1 MQDYSADFPK
11 PVKKDSTT
19 ELEPVSYPSMF
30 CDPSHKLTKEYAL
43 QTARAIYYNNWAST
57 QNAYGISERARMIDN
72 RNWSNGKFDTSAFMG
87 GKKTRGNS
95 DKNPLMKQI
104 DFDPVTEQSKYRD
117 IVVGFLESLDYEITA
132 STINP
137 AAAARREN
145 FRLSELA
152 NLRNKQSGLAD
163 AINNAAGAPVMPQS
177 NMPFPVND
185 EQELNMYFQLGG
197 FKEIAELE
205 IELGDQICNNDSDW
219 KGTLKK
225 MLLEDAFDTGRLAID
240 IEYDND
246 GRVRKKYIDP
256 VNCGVEDYR
265 GHYLKRPQRIWYI
278 ELKSVQEILMESAG
292 QFTVEEMRTIAEL
305 FQNKFGNPA
314 WNVALQGYQNYV
326 NTDYSIDNFFFNF
339 KVPIMK
345 IYWDELDIYKT
356 KELHYADGSIAKSFT
371 DYADTPERPEPNVT
385 LSVVE
390 GQEAATANSEL
401 STAIPE
407 DSRNSLFTKKVI
419 RELPKHRY
427 YQTKWIVNTNFVYNY
442 GRVPFQAHDPL
453 NTQFALCPLKYY
465 RITQQPLAERIKP
478 YFKKIFMIGNKID
491 NEVARKKPE
500 GWVINI
506 KALENLSLGQGKTF
520 TVKHAI
526 EMWNETGD
534 LLISD
539 EAVGDEFGRTRNKTA
554 VVPLEQKQFF
564 NAIQGYIMLINH
576 YKQQIVGFT
585 GINEFMDA
593 TNPNPNTPAAVA
605 EMAAQGSKNSMS
617 QIASGL
623 LNIAEKSA
631 VDVAERIRLIVAAQ
645 GDYNGYADAM
655 GDGLLKAVSVT
666 NAVITHR
673 FAIRVAAKP
682 SSQDRAE
689 LKTAVMQAFSNMATP
704 EQGGLWVTDAMYFE
718 ELINAGTNYKIIR
731 LMMAATIK
739 NKLSM
744 LQQQR
749 MAMIEAQTK
758 SLNDSKLTA
767 DQSELQ
773 KYKAMKQIDY
783 LYEQM
788 MLPLTIAANNANNN
802 NKTANNLVSQT
813 HKTALKIRENMT
825 EAKAG

>member
-1 MQDYSADFPK
+1 MQDYANDFPK
-11 PVKKDSTT
+11 PVKKSADGTATS

-30 CDPSHKLTKEYAL
+30 CSPDRKLTSDYAL
-43 QTARAIYYNNWAST
+43 QTVRAIYYNNWAST

-95 DKNPLMKQI
+95 EKNPLMKQI

-132 STINP
+132 STVNP
-137 AAAARREN
+137 AAAARKEN
-145 FRLSELA
+145 FRLSEIA

-163 AINNAAGAPVMPQS
+163 KINQAAGQPIMPES

-219 KGTLKK
+219 KGTLTK
-225 MLLEDAFDTGRLAID
+225 MLLEDAFDTGRMIID

-246 GRVRKKYIDP
+246 GRVRKKYVDP
-256 VNCGVEDYR
+256 VNCGVEDFR

-292 QFTVEEMRTIAEL
+292 QFTIEQMRTIAEL

-345 IYWDELDIYKT
+345 VYWDELDIYKV
-356 KELHYADGSIAKSFT
+356 KELHYADGHIAKSFT
-371 DYADTPERPEPNVT
+371 DYADTADRPETIVAAANA
-385 LSVVE
+385 E
-390 GQEAATANSEL
+390 GVA
-401 STAIPE
+401 E
-407 DSRNSLFTKKVI
+407 DSINSQMTKKVI

-465 RITQQPLAERIKP
+465 RITQQPLAERVKP

-500 GWVINI
+500 GWVINV
-506 KALENLSLGQGKTF
+506 KALENISLGQGKTF
-520 TVKHAI
+520 TVKNAI

-554 VVPLEQKQFF
+554 VVPLEAKQFF
-564 NAIQGYIMLINH
+564 NAMQGYMLLINH

-631 VDVAERIRLIVAAQ
+631 VDVAERIRLIVKQQ
-645 GDYNGYADAM
+645 GEYNGYADAI
-655 GDGLLKAVSVT
+655 GDGILKAVSVT
-666 NAVITHR
+666 DAVITHR

-689 LKTAVMQAFSNMATP
+689 LKTAVMQAFSNMATT

-718 ELINAGTNYKIIR
+718 ELIDSGTNYKIIR

-739 NKLSM
+739 NKLM
-744 LQQQR
+744 TLQQQR
-749 MAMIEAQTK
+749 QQMIEAQTQ
-758 SLNDSKLTA
+758 SLNNSKLTA

-773 KYKAMKQIDY
+773 KYKAMKQIDF

-788 MLPLTIAANNANNN
+788 MLPLTIAANSANNN
-802 NKTANNLVSQT
+802 SKTANNMVSQT
-813 HKTALKIRENMT
+813 HKASLKIHENIFQPQG
-825 EAKAG
+825 KA

>member
-1 MQDYSADFPK
+1 MQDYANDFPK
-11 PVKKDSTT
+11 PVKKSADGTATT

-30 CDPSHKLTKEYAL
+30 CSPDRKLTSDYAL
-43 QTARAIYYNNWAST
+43 QTVRAIYYNNWAST

-95 DKNPLMKQI
+95 EKNPLMKQI

-132 STINP
+132 STVNP
-137 AAAARREN
+137 AAAARKEN
-145 FRLSELA
+145 FRLSEIA

-163 AINNAAGAPVMPQS
+163 KINQAAGQPIMPES

-225 MLLEDAFDTGRLAID
+225 MLLEDAFDTGRMIID

-246 GRVRKKYIDP
+246 GRVRKKYVDP
-256 VNCGVEDYR
+256 VNCGVEDFR

-292 QFTVEEMRTIAEL
+292 QFTIEQMRTIAEL

-345 IYWDELDIYKT
+345 VYWDELDIYKV
-356 KELHYADGSIAKSFT
+356 KELHYADGRVAKSFT
-371 DYADTPERPEPNVT
+371 DYADTADRPEAIVAAANA
-385 LSVVE
+385 E
-390 GQEAATANSEL
+390 GVA
-401 STAIPE
+401 E
-407 DSRNSLFTKKVI
+407 DSINSQMTKKVI

-453 NTQFALCPLKYY
+453 NTQFAQCPLKYY
-465 RITQQPLAERIKP
+465 RITQQPLAERVKP

-500 GWVINI
+500 GWVINV
-506 KALENLSLGQGKTF
+506 KALENISLGQGKTF
-520 TVKHAI
+520 TVKNAI

-554 VVPLEQKQFF
+554 VVPLEAKQFF
-564 NAIQGYIMLINH
+564 NAMQGYMLLINH

-631 VDVAERIRLIVAAQ
+631 VDVAERIRLIVKQQ
-645 GDYNGYADAM
+645 GEYNGYADAI
-655 GDGLLKAVSVT
+655 GDGILKAVSVT
-666 NAVITHR
+666 DAVITHR

-718 ELINAGTNYKIIR
+718 ELINSGTNYKIIR

-739 NKLSM
+739 NKLMM

-749 MAMIEAQTK
+749 QQMIEAQTQ
-758 SLNDSKLTA
+758 SLNNSKLTA

-773 KYKAMKQIDY
+773 KYKAMKQIDF

-788 MLPLTIAANNANNN
+788 MLPLTIAANSANNN
-802 NKTANNLVSQT
+802 SKTANNMVSQT
-813 HKTALKIRENMT
+813 HKASLKIHENMFQPQG
-825 EAKAG
+825 KA